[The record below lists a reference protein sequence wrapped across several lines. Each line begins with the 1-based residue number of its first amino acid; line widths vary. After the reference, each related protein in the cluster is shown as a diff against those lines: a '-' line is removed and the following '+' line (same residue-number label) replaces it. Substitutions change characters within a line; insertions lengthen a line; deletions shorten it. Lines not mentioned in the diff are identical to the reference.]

1 MKPTFVQVS
10 TQRSWSRI
18 GCRYLVLVFVSVT
31 VFVIGEKPARAC
43 GGCFN
48 IRSAG
53 TETSVVTDHRMAFS
67 VSTQQTVLWDQIQ
80 YSGNPAE
87 FSWVLP
93 VRAGAVVQLS
103 NDEWFAALDAMTR
116 PVITGPVRNC
126 GNGGTGFSCGGSSSA
141 SYNGGATTNG
151 DSVQVISQS
160 VIGPYETVTLQS
172 TDPQALEAWLNVNG
186 YALPDAFRPTIAAYV
201 NEGFDFIA
209 LRLQPGQ
216 SVHSMQPVR
225 VVTQG
230 ADARLPLRMVAA
242 GVGAQVGITLYV
254 ISEGRYEAKSPF
266 FNVLVDDSRLVWQ
279 RAQSRSNY
287 QELSQQ
293 LMQSHNSRT
302 WLTEFSGTTSL
313 KPSPYGGVGN
323 CGGGPNG
330 GAGIATTFPGQ
341 SLADVYILQCR
352 CKAANRCGDAGT
364 NPSGD
369 AGCNPDPCGG
379 FDDLDV
385 ALVGL
390 HPQDTWVTRMR
401 ALLPVDAL
409 SEGDL
414 QIQAAASQTSVSNL
428 HAANAYD
435 DPNYSPCGTKGGC
448 SASAAQASPFQ
459 KSLVIGAF
467 GFVGAALVRRR
478 RKSHNDAQS
487 RQ

>member
-1 MKPTFVQVS
+1 
-10 TQRSWSRI
+10 
-18 GCRYLVLVFVSVT
+18 
-31 VFVIGEKPARAC
+31 
-43 GGCFN
+43 
-48 IRSAG
+48 
-53 TETSVVTDHRMAFS
+53 
-67 VSTQQTVLWDQIQ
+67 
-80 YSGNPAE
+80 
-87 FSWVLP
+87 
-93 VRAGAVVQLS
+93 
-103 NDEWFAALDAMTR
+103 AMTR

-141 SYNGGATTNG
+141 SYSGSATTNGG

-172 TDPQALEAWLNVNG
+172 TDPTALEAWLNVNG
-186 YALPDAFRPTIAAYV
+186 YGLPDAFRPTIAAYV
-201 NEGFDFIA
+201 SEGFDFVA

-266 FNVLVDDSRLVWQ
+266 FNGLLDDSRLVWQ
-279 RAQSRSNY
+279 RAENRSNY

-293 LMQSHNSRT
+293 LMQSHASRT

-313 KPSPYGGVGN
+313 KPSPYGGVGY
-323 CGGGPNG
+323 CGGRADG
-330 GAGIATTFPGQ
+330 GTGIATTSPGR
-341 SLADVYILQCR
+341 SLADVYLLQCQCR
-352 CKAANRCGDAGT
+352 AANHCADAGA

-369 AGCNPDPCGG
+369 AGCNLDPCGD

-414 QIQAAASQTSVSNL
+414 QIQATSPQAPVSNQ
-428 HAANAYD
+428 HAANSYD
-435 DPNYSPCGTKGGC
+435 DPSYSPCGTKGGC
-448 SASAAQASPFQ
+448 SASAAQVSPFE

-478 RKSHNDAQS
+478 RRS
-487 RQ
+487 R